1 MLKIKVNLNGVWSP
15 NMSLLKYAI
24 FEKMCVF
31 FQFFIMKT
39 TFYSTNQYK
48 VVFTIVKIFLHRTGF
63 SPKCRDRPRQIF
75 LYVVVGISVVLMRGV
90 ASVSARVI
98 KLYWHFSE
106 TKF

>member
-1 MLKIKVNLNGVWSP
+1 MFWSKIILNVENKVNLNGVWSP
-15 NMSLLKYAI
+15 NMNLSKYAI
-24 FEKMCVF
+24 VEKMCFF

-75 LYVVVGISVVLMRGV
+75 YML
-90 ASVSARVI
+90 
-98 KLYWHFSE
+98 
-106 TKF
+106 